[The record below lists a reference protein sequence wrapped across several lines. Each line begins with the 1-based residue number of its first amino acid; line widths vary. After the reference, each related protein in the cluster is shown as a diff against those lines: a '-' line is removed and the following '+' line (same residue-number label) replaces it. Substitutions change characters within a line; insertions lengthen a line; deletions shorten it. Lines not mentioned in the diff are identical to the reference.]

1 MPSDACL
8 RTHAF
13 GRMLSC
19 DLEHPPASGVSPPAP
34 ALARRRQALP
44 SHQASPG
51 VALALPSRQA
61 SPGVALAL
69 LGAHQQLGRGLL
81 VFFSATRRARAEE
94 LCWVLAFDSE
104 RETIMT
110 RELGSGI

>member
-1 MPSDACL
+1 MPSDASL

-44 SHQASPG
+44 RSAG
-51 VALALPSRQA
+51 VVLVLFF
-61 SPGVALAL
+61 
-69 LGAHQQLGRGLL
+69 GAHRRSLVNLAPTGYHKTLL
-81 VFFSATRRARAEE
+81 LLRIEAV
-94 LCWVLAFDSE
+94 
-104 RETIMT
+104 
-110 RELGSGI
+110 